1 MIKKQLLTILL
12 LCPLVVR
19 AEALDPLVM
28 QLHWV
33 TQTQFAGY
41 YVALDRG
48 LYEKHGLDVTILSS
62 GPNLTPSKNLQSG
75 RVDVIIDWLPN
86 ALVRREQGAP
96 IVQIAQIF
104 DHSGY
109 VLACRKDHGV
119 EKLEDLD
126 GKRIGSWF
134 VGDEENI
141 MALLREVGINAD
153 IYQQNFDVTGLVRGE
168 TDCIST
174 MRYNE
179 YLQVLNEGMREEEI
193 TAFDFDRLGYATL
206 EDGLYVLESS
216 LEDPQIRDRLVRF
229 IAATIEGWEYTI
241 EHPKE
246 ALEIVLDH
254 DPIGSLDE
262 HHQWRMLEQVL
273 QLLHADRGQI
283 GHLRP
288 EAYQQTIKLL
298 LDSRQLLYSP
308 VNAVNDQLW
317 KEARQLIR

>member
-1 MIKKQLLTILL
+1 
-12 LCPLVVR
+12 
-19 AEALDPLVM
+19 M

-109 VLACRKDHGV
+109 ILSCRKDRGV
-119 EKLEDLD
+119 EELKDLD

-141 MALLREVGINAD
+141 MALLREVGIEAE
-153 IYQQNFDVTGLVRGE
+153 IYQQNFDVTDLVRGE

-179 YLQVLNEGMREEEI
+179 YLQVLNEGLAEEKI
-193 TAFDFDRLGYATL
+193 TAFDFDRLGFSTL

-216 LEDPQIRDRLVRF
+216 LQDPMIRDRLVRF
-229 IAATIEGWEYTI
+229 VAATIEGWQYTA
-241 EHPKE
+241 EHPQE

-262 HHQWRMLEQVL
+262 RHQKKMLEQIL
-273 QLLHADRGQI
+273 QLLHDDRSEI

-288 EAYQQTIKLL
+288 EAYEQTVKLL
-298 LDSRQLLYSP
+298 LESRQLRYVP
-308 VNAVNDQLW
+308 VNAVNEQVW
-317 KEARQLIR
+317 KEARQLVR